1 MRKKVGTQRVQVRIH
16 TGSSKRGIERK
27 EKILHIYT
35 PKKPL
40 RGEANSD
47 AIRIL
52 SDYYNVA
59 KSKIS
64 ILSGKKNRDKIFLI
78 ADPE

>member
-1 MRKKVGTQRVQVRIH
+1 MGKKAEEKIVQARIH
-16 TGSSKRGIERK
+16 AGSSKRGIERK

-35 PKKPL
+35 PKKPF

-59 KSKIS
+59 KSRIS
-64 ILSGKKNRDKIFLI
+64 ILSGQKSRDKVFLI
-78 ADPE
+78 ADPD

>member
-1 MRKKVGTQRVQVRIH
+1 MRKKVGTQRIQVRIH
-16 TGSSKRGIERK
+16 TGSSKRVIERK

-40 RGEANSD
+40 KGEANSD

-52 SDYYNVA
+52 SDY
-59 KSKIS
+59 
-64 ILSGKKNRDKIFLI
+64 
-78 ADPE
+78 

>member
-1 MRKKVGTQRVQVRIH
+1 MKKNVGTHRIQVRIH
-16 TGSSKRGIERK
+16 TGSSKRAIEQK
-27 EKILHIYT
+27 EKIFHIYT
-35 PKKPL
+35 PKKPF

-52 SDYYNVA
+52 SDYYKVA

-64 ILSGKKNRDKIFLI
+64 ILSGQKSRDKIFLI